1 MVETSISR
9 GDAMIICICRA
20 INEQKINQSIDGG
33 AVTAKQIYGSL
44 GVKPKCGK
52 CRPEIQDMI
61 DTALQKRA
69 QQAAFLEQKL
79 LEQQALVHQ
88 TIS

>member
-1 MVETSISR
+1 
-9 GDAMIICICRA
+9 
-20 INEQKINQSIDGG
+20 
-33 AVTAKQIYGSL
+33 
-44 GVKPKCGK
+44 
-52 CRPEIQDMI
+52 MI
-61 DTALQKRA
+61 DKALQKRA